1 MLLCWYYK
9 TGYSWFDR
17 FFWFPRQAVLDDF
30 DYSDEEDTLVQA
42 NRQLARQKERE
53 RDSVKPTPPLFP
65 HTKYVDFI
73 VHSTYISAIHYNYY
87 YVVCSDSASPGN
99 SSPRRQEPPPISEAL
114 FPPNDAHRFP
124 PVDSAPPPPLVDPLN
139 VRTPHAISPSCLSF
153 HFLFHRTRVVSSRE
167 RWVESTRPSLPY

>member
-1 MLLCWYYK
+1 M
-9 TGYSWFDR
+9 
-17 FFWFPRQAVLDDF
+17 LDDF

-73 VHSTYISAIHYNYY
+73 VHSTYTVHTYLQYTIMYY

-99 SSPRRQEPPPISEAL
+99 SSPRRQEPPPIPEAL

-153 HFLFHRTRVVSSRE
+153 TFYFTERGSSVPE
-167 RWVESTRPSLPY
+167 RDGRSQPAPPSLIGPILPSPAPWWSP